1 MPTDDHAL
9 RARSSGGHDSTAA
22 PAARLPLHEDE
33 IASLRGTIGE
43 LRDIIDAHAQ
53 EKDRSEAF
61 ALLVQQ
67 LQDANEHLVLATL
80 DARDLQAT
88 AEAANLRQ
96 IEFLSMLAHELRNPL
111 QPMAMASDLLAGY
124 AGLHPTIA
132 KVHDIY
138 SRQTA
143 HMERLVDDL
152 LDASRVSSGKITLQL
167 APVLLHDILDDAV
180 ETALPGIER
189 RHQRL
194 QVRLPAVPL
203 LIQGD
208 LIRLAQVFSN
218 LLINASKFTQELGH
232 IDIGAQQIGD
242 MVQVWV
248 NDDGAGISA
257 ELQPFVFDLFTQG
270 HRSLE
275 RAQGGLG
282 IGLSLVRSITQLHG
296 GSATVIS
303 EGAGKGSRFI
313 ITLPLSASAET
324 AQHGSAP
331 ASALP
336 PPACKI
342 LLIEDNID
350 ANDVMTMLL
359 QQDGHTVT
367 SCFDGPSGLRAG
379 LDGSFDIV
387 LCDIGLPGMDG
398 FQVVSGLRAALE
410 APQPCFIA
418 ASGYSATGQMDRA
431 SQTGFDHYLVKPV
444 SMESLNRIIGQRVAQ
459 LRAAVNRHP
468 DPVTVLRPPT
478 CGRGNTKK

>member
-9 RARSSGGHDSTAA
+9 RAKTTGGHDSTAA
-22 PAARLPLHEDE
+22 PAVGQALYQDE
-33 IASLRGTIGE
+33 ISALRGTISE
-43 LRDIIDAHAQ
+43 LLRTIDAHAQ

-111 QPMAMASDLLAGY
+111 QPMAMASDLLAGH
-124 AGLHPTIA
+124 AGLHPIIA
-132 KVHDIY
+132 KVHDVY
-138 SRQTA
+138 SRQIA

-152 LDASRVSSGKITLQL
+152 LDASRVSSGKITLQVT
-167 APVLLHDILDDAV
+167 PVLLRDILDDAV

-189 RHQRL
+189 RRQQL
-194 QVRLPAVPL
+194 QVRLPAMPM

-232 IDIGAQQIGD
+232 IDIGAEQVGD
-242 MVQVWV
+242 TVQVWV
-248 NDDGAGISA
+248 SDDGVGIPA

-296 GSATVIS
+296 GSATVES
-303 EGAGKGSRFI
+303 EGAGKGSKFI
-313 ITLPLSASAET
+313 ITLPLSAPVDT
-324 AQHGSAP
+324 VQRGSAP
-331 ASALP
+331 VAALP
-336 PPACKI
+336 LPACKI

-359 QQDGHTVT
+359 QHEGHTVT

-398 FQVVSGLRAALE
+398 FQVVSAMRAALE
-410 APQPCFIA
+410 APQPCYIA
-418 ASGYSATGQMDRA
+418 TSGYSATGQMDRA
-431 SQTGFDHYLVKPV
+431 SKTGFDHDLVKPV
-444 SMESLNRIIGQRVAQ
+444 SMEALDRIIGKHVAQ
-459 LRAAVNRHP
+459 MRAAVNR
-468 DPVTVLRPPT
+468 RPGPAADLPPPS
-478 CGRGNTKK
+478 